1 MTSKWLRSNLS
12 ISSKNFTDTKKINMS
27 QAPVIVIGTGLA
39 GYNLVKEFRKQDAET
54 PVLMITADDGRNY
67 SKPMLSTGFTK
78 GKSASELAM
87 ADAGKMAEQLNVTIR
102 TNTRVTSID
111 ADAHTVFIGEEPVEY
126 SKLVLAWGAEPV
138 AARIE
143 GDAGEH
149 IFAINDLQ
157 DYANFRAELDGKK
170 RVLVMG
176 AGLIGCEYA
185 NDLSNGDYE
194 VDVVAPCSQ
203 ILPNLLPEQAAV
215 AVQHGLEGLGVT
227 FHLGPIV
234 TRVTQSD
241 SGLIVEL
248 SNGEQVETDIV
259 VSAIGLRPR
268 LDLAVKA
275 GLQVNQG
282 ICVGRSLETS
292 EKDIYALGDCA
303 EVEGKVLLYVMP
315 LMASARALAKT
326 LAGQPTDVSYGAMP
340 VMIKTPVV
348 PVVVSP
354 PAIEGVWDIESN
366 GVNVKALC
374 RDDAGGLLG
383 YALTGACVADK
394 LALNKELPAI
404 LK

>member
-1 MTSKWLRSNLS
+1 
-12 ISSKNFTDTKKINMS
+12 MS
-27 QAPVIVIGTGLA
+27 QATAPVIVIGTGLA

-78 GKSASELAM
+78 GKTACDLAM

-102 TNTRVTSID
+102 TNTRVTGID
-111 ADAHTVFIGEEPVEY
+111 AEAHKIFIGEEPIEY

-138 AARIE
+138 SARIE
-143 GDAGEH
+143 GDSGEH

-170 RVLVMG
+170 RVLLMG
-176 AGLIGCEYA
+176 AGLIGSEYA
-185 NDLSNGDYE
+185 NDLSNGGYDVE
-194 VDVVAPCSQ
+194 VVAPSSQ
-203 ILPNLLPEQAAV
+203 LMPGLLPEQAAN
-215 AVQHGLEGLGVT
+215 AVQQGLEGLGVK
-227 FHLGPIV
+227 FHLGPLI
-234 TRVTQSD
+234 TRVNQSAN
-241 SGLIVEL
+241 GLVADL
-248 SNGEQVETDIV
+248 SNGEQIETDII

-282 ICVGRSLETS
+282 ICVDRTLQTS
-292 EKDIYALGDCA
+292 EQDIYALGDCA

-315 LMASARALAKT
+315 LMAGARALAKT
-326 LAGQPTDVSYGAMP
+326 LAGQATDVSYGVMP
-340 VMIKTPVV
+340 VAVKTPVV

-354 PAIEGVWDIESN
+354 PATDGEWTIESN
-366 GVNVKALC
+366 GADVKALC
-374 RDDAGGLLG
+374 RDDAGALLG

>member
-1 MTSKWLRSNLS
+1 
-12 ISSKNFTDTKKINMS
+12 MS
-27 QAPVIVIGTGLA
+27 QVTAPVIVIGTGLA
-39 GYNLVKEFRKQDAET
+39 GYSLVKEFRKQDAQA

-78 GKSASELAM
+78 GKTASDLAM

-102 TNTRVTSID
+102 TNTRVTAID
-111 ADAHTVFIGEEPVEY
+111 AETHTIFIGEEPIVY

-138 AARIE
+138 SARIE
-143 GDAGEH
+143 GDSGEH

-157 DYANFRAELDGKK
+157 DYANFRAELDEKK
-170 RVLVMG
+170 RVLLMG
-176 AGLIGCEYA
+176 AGLIGSEYA
-185 NDLSNGDYE
+185 NDLTNGGYE
-194 VDVVAPCSQ
+194 VEVVAPSSQ
-203 ILPNLLPEQAAV
+203 LMPGLLPEQAAN
-215 AVQHGLEGLGVT
+215 AVQQGLEGLGVK
-227 FHLGPIV
+227 FHLGPLI
-234 TRVTQSD
+234 TRVTQSEK
-241 SGLIVEL
+241 GLVADL
-248 SNGEQVETDIV
+248 SNGEQIETDII

-282 ICVGRSLETS
+282 ICVDRTLRTS
-292 EKDIYALGDCA
+292 EADIYALGDCA

-326 LAGQPTDVSYGAMP
+326 LAGQPTDVSYGVMP
-340 VMIKTPVV
+340 VAVKTPVV

-354 PAIEGVWDIESN
+354 PATEGEWTIESN
-366 GVNVKALC
+366 GSDVKALC
-374 RDDAGGLLG
+374 RDDAGALLG
-383 YALTGACVADK
+383 YALTGACIADK

>member
-1 MTSKWLRSNLS
+1 
-12 ISSKNFTDTKKINMS
+12 MS
-27 QAPVIVIGTGLA
+27 QANAPVIVIGTGLA

>member
-1 MTSKWLRSNLS
+1 
-12 ISSKNFTDTKKINMS
+12 MS
-27 QAPVIVIGTGLA
+27 QANAPVIVIGTGLA

-54 PVLMITADDGRNY
+54 PVLMITADDGCNY

-78 GKSASELAM
+78 GKTASDLAM
-87 ADAGKMAEQLNVTIR
+87 ADAGKMADQLNVTIR
-102 TNTRVTSID
+102 TNTRVTAINAES
-111 ADAHTVFIGEEPVEY
+111 HTISIGEEPVAY

-138 AARIE
+138 SARIE
-143 GDAGEH
+143 GDSNEH

-176 AGLIGCEYA
+176 AGLIGSEYA
-185 NDLSNGDYE
+185 NDLTNGGYE
-194 VDVVAPCSQ
+194 VTIVAPSSQ
-203 ILPNLLPEQAAV
+203 LMPALLPEPAAN
-215 AVQHGLEGLGVT
+215 AVQQGLEGLGFK
-227 FHLGPIV
+227 FHLGPLI
-234 TRVTQSD
+234 TRITETEK
-241 SGLIVEL
+241 GLIADL

-282 ICVGRSLETS
+282 ICVNRSLQTS
-292 EKDIYALGDCA
+292 DADIFALGDCA
-303 EVEGKVLLYVMP
+303 EVDGKVLLYVMP

-326 LAGQPTDVSYGAMP
+326 LAGQPTDVTYGAMP
-340 VMIKTPVV
+340 VAVKTPVV

-354 PAIEGVWDIESN
+354 PATEGEWTIESN
-366 GVNVKALC
+366 GIDVKALC
-374 RDDAGGLLG
+374 RDDAGALLG
-383 YALTGACVADK
+383 YALTGACIADK
-394 LALNKELPAI
+394 IALNKELPAI

>member
-1 MTSKWLRSNLS
+1 
-12 ISSKNFTDTKKINMS
+12 MS

-111 ADAHTVFIGEEPVEY
+111 AEAHTVFIGEEPVEY

-138 AARIE
+138 ATRIE

-157 DYANFRAELDGKK
+157 DYANFRAELDGTK

-185 NDLSNGDYE
+185 NDLTNGGYE
-194 VDVVAPCSQ
+194 VEVVAPCSQ

-215 AVQHGLEGLGVT
+215 AVQHGLEGLGVK
-227 FHLGPIV
+227 FHLGPLV
-234 TRVTQSD
+234 TRATQSD
-241 SGLIVEL
+241 NGLIVEL
-248 SNGEQVETDIV
+248 SNGEQVETDII

-268 LDLAVKA
+268 LDLAVKT

-315 LMASARALAKT
+315 LMACARALAKT

-354 PAIEGVWDIESN
+354 PAIEGIWDIESS

-374 RDDAGGLLG
+374 RDDAGELLG

>member
-1 MTSKWLRSNLS
+1 MTQAN
-12 ISSKNFTDTKKINMS
+12 
-27 QAPVIVIGTGLA
+27 APVIVIGTGLA

-78 GKSASELAM
+78 GKTASDLAM

-102 TNTRVTSID
+102 TNTRVTGID
-111 ADAHTVFIGEEPVEY
+111 AEGHKVFVGEEPLEY

-138 AARIE
+138 AVRIE
-143 GDAGEH
+143 GNAGEH

-157 DYANFRAELDGKK
+157 DYANFRAELDDKK
-170 RVLVMG
+170 RVLLMG

-185 NDLSNGDYE
+185 NDLTNGGYDVE
-194 VDVVAPCSQ
+194 VVAPSSQ
-203 ILPNLLPEQAAV
+203 ILPNLLPEKAAS
-215 AVQHGLEGLGVT
+215 AVQHGLEGLGVK
-227 FHLGPIV
+227 FHLGPLV
-234 TRVTQSD
+234 TRVNQAEK
-241 SGLIVEL
+241 GLIADL
-248 SNGEQVETDIV
+248 SNGEQIETDII

-282 ICVGRSLETS
+282 ICVDRLLQTTEA
-292 EKDIYALGDCA
+292 DIYALGDCA
-303 EVEGKVLLYVMP
+303 EVDGKILLYVMP

-326 LAGQPTDVSYGAMP
+326 LAGQPTEVSYGVMP
-340 VMIKTPVV
+340 VAVKTPVV

-354 PAIEGVWDIESN
+354 PAMDGNWEITSN
-366 GVNVKALC
+366 GVDVKALC
-374 RDDAGGLLG
+374 RDDEGTLLG

-404 LK
+404 FK

>member
-1 MTSKWLRSNLS
+1 MK
-12 ISSKNFTDTKKINMS
+12 KKIMS
-27 QAPVIVIGTGLA
+27 QANAPVIVIGTGLA
-39 GYNLVKEFRKQDAET
+39 GYNLVKEFRKQDTET

-78 GKSASELAM
+78 GKTASDLAM
-87 ADAGKMAEQLNVTIR
+87 ADAGKMVEQLNVTIR
-102 TNTRVTSID
+102 TNTRVTGID
-111 ADAHTVFIGEEPVEY
+111 AEGHNIFIGEEPVAY

-149 IFAINDLQ
+149 VFAINDLQ

-185 NDLSNGDYE
+185 NDLTNGDYQVE
-194 VDVVAPCSQ
+194 VVAPSNQ
-203 ILPNLLPEQAAV
+203 ILPNLLPEQAAS
-215 AVQHGLEGLGVT
+215 AVQQGLEGLGVK
-227 FHLGPIV
+227 FHLGPLI
-234 TRVTQSD
+234 TRANKIEK
-241 SGLIVEL
+241 GLVADL
-248 SNGEQVETDIV
+248 SNGEQIETDII

-275 GLQVNQG
+275 GLQVSQG
-282 ICVGRSLETS
+282 ICVDRSLQTS
-292 EKDIYALGDCA
+292 EVDIYALGDCA

-315 LMASARALAKT
+315 LMAGARALAKT
-326 LAGQPTDVSYGAMP
+326 LAGQPTEVSYGVMP
-340 VMIKTPVV
+340 VAVKTPVV

-354 PAIEGVWDIESN
+354 PAVDGQWVIESN
-366 GVNVKALC
+366 GADVKALC
-374 RDDAGGLLG
+374 RDDAGALLG

-394 LALNKELPAI
+394 IALNKELPAI

>member
-1 MTSKWLRSNLS
+1 
-12 ISSKNFTDTKKINMS
+12 MS
-27 QAPVIVIGTGLA
+27 QTQVPVIVIGTGLA

-54 PVLMITADDGRNY
+54 PVLMITADDGCNY

-111 ADAHTVFIGEEPVEY
+111 PETHTIFIGEESIAY
-126 SKLVLAWGAEPV
+126 DKLVLAWGAEPV
-138 AARIE
+138 AVRIE

-157 DYANFRAELDGKK
+157 DYANFRAELDDKK

-185 NDLSNGDYE
+185 NDLSNGGYE
-194 VDVVAPCSQ
+194 VDVVAPCNQ
-203 ILPNLLPEQAAV
+203 IIPNLLPEPAAS
-215 AVQHGLEGLGVT
+215 AVQHGLEGLGVK
-227 FHLGPIV
+227 FHLGPLV
-234 TRVTQSD
+234 RRVTQTEQ
-241 SGLIVEL
+241 GLIADL
-248 SNGEQVETDIV
+248 SNGEQVETDIII
-259 VSAIGLRPR
+259 SAIGLRPR

-282 ICVGRSLETS
+282 ICVDRSLQTS
-292 EKDIYALGDCA
+292 DADIYALGDCA
-303 EVEGKVLLYVMP
+303 EVDGKVLLYVMP

-340 VMIKTPVV
+340 IMIKTPVV

-354 PAIEGVWDIESN
+354 PATEGLWDIERS

-374 RDDAGGLLG
+374 RDDAGALLG
-383 YALTGACVADK
+383 YALTGTCVADK

>member
-1 MTSKWLRSNLS
+1 
-12 ISSKNFTDTKKINMS
+12 MS
-27 QAPVIVIGTGLA
+27 QANAPVIVIGTGLA
-39 GYNLVKEFRKQDAET
+39 GYNLVKELRKQDAEM
-54 PVLMITADDGRNY
+54 PILMITADDGRNY

-78 GKSASELAM
+78 GKSASDLAM
-87 ADAGKMAEQLNVTIR
+87 ADAGKMAEQLNITIR
-102 TNTRVTSID
+102 TNTRVTGINAEGHSI
-111 ADAHTVFIGEEPVEY
+111 FIGEEPIEY

-185 NDLSNGDYE
+185 NDLTNGGYE
-194 VDVVAPCSQ
+194 VEVVAPSSQ
-203 ILPNLLPEQAAV
+203 ILPNLLPEQAAN
-215 AVQHGLEGLGVT
+215 AVQQGLEGLGVK
-227 FHLGPIV
+227 FHLGPLI
-234 TRVTQSD
+234 TRATQTD
-241 SGLIVEL
+241 KGLLADL
-248 SNGEQVETDIV
+248 SNGEQIAADII

-282 ICVGRSLETS
+282 ICVDRLLQTS
-292 EKDIYALGDCA
+292 EADIYALGDCA
-303 EVEGKVLLYVMP
+303 EVDGKVLLYVMP

-326 LAGQPTDVSYGAMP
+326 LAGQPTEVSYGVMP
-340 VMIKTPVV
+340 VAVKTPVV

-354 PAIEGVWDIESN
+354 PANNGEWAVESN
-366 GVNVKALC
+366 GADVKALC

-383 YALTGACVADK
+383 YALTGACIADK